1 VARTECGARGGG
13 AAWPARGN
21 GGMWRGSV
29 AARGERGDEVA
40 ARAFG
45 LVSWYCSTRPGHAD
59 VGRRGLLASGP
70 VTDSFSKFLK
80 PAQTL

>member
-1 VARTECGARGGG
+1 MECGARGGG
-13 AAWPARGN
+13 AAWPARGDGRRWR
-21 GGMWRGSV
+21 GGM

-40 ARAFG
+40 ARVFG
-45 LVSWYCSTRPGHAD
+45 LVGWYAD

-70 VTDSFSKFLK
+70 VTDSFSKFSK

>member
-1 VARTECGARGGG
+1 MECGARGGG
-13 AAWPARGN
+13 TAWPARGD
-21 GGMWRGSV
+21 GERWRDSV
-29 AARGERGDEVA
+29 ATHGERGDEAV

-45 LVSWYCSTRPGHAD
+45 LVGWYCSTGPGHAD

-70 VTDSFSKFLK
+70 VTDSFSKFSK